1 MYLMWPIYS
10 ISQGWVFWFIC
21 FLSMDLLTQG
31 YGPSDTRTKVLS
43 FVYVSNTILEKFFFN
58 RNPASLLSFSIYRSD
73 LKFSSHWASI
83 TSEKFL
89 GIKKKKKTF
98 DYIIH
103 FLFIWRLGKVLFKMK
118 RWRQKFKSVYCCHR
132 GYILLILCLK
142 SQWCFYTCNTRGSLV
157 SLRWNV
163 WLWNVR
169 HLSGNRVVM
178 CKMKCFSDIS
188 YITWN
193 SLWNASRYSPSLYLE
208 SLKFLFLWRLEK
220 ETWNI

>member
-1 MYLMWPIYS
+1 
-10 ISQGWVFWFIC
+10 
-21 FLSMDLLTQG
+21 MDLLTQG
-31 YGPSDTRTKVLS
+31 P
-43 FVYVSNTILEKFFFN
+43 
-58 RNPASLLSFSIYRSD
+58 
-73 LKFSSHWASI
+73 KFSHLCMCLIPSWKNFSSIEIQQACLVFPFIGRILNSHHTEHQSHPRNFWV
-83 TSEKFL
+83 L
-89 GIKKKKKTF
+89 KKKKKTF